1 MNRLYDIDRL
11 LINIVYFSR
20 KNYGKKQF
28 GKWIQF
34 EKVQFSKNVA
44 CPASLLR
51 LTFLNAWNN
60 VCILDCKKRSLQ
72 FRMVLQIMHFYYFN
86 SNRQMFFSK
95 FNPFKCYTT
104 LFWENNTTLKLHKI
118 FNKKEV
124 IMVCTLL
131 ADPFFAKATSPSYRL
146 WVHSIRF
153 YEFSVQLWRFLI
165 KNDASL

>member
-1 MNRLYDIDRL
+1 MISNRYQYRSCLSVMGRSLSYKDSK
-11 LINIVYFSR
+11 INLESIWKSDQIGGVPKAYNF
-20 KNYGKKQF
+20 YEWF
-28 GKWIQF
+28 AKWIQF

-104 LFWENNTTLKLHKI
+104 LFWRK
-118 FNKKEV
+118 
-124 IMVCTLL
+124 
-131 ADPFFAKATSPSYRL
+131 
-146 WVHSIRF
+146 
-153 YEFSVQLWRFLI
+153 
-165 KNDASL
+165 